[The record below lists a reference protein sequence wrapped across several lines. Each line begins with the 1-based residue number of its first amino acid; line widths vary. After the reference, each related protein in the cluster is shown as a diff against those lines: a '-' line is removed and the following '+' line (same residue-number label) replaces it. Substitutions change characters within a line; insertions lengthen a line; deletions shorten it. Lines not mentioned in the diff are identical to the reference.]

1 MNSPMEDGPRA
12 RPDLAAM
19 PDDALL
25 RIDDVLAIVT
35 LSRSAWYAGIR
46 RGQFPRGIALTKRTH
61 VWRAD
66 EIREVIAKRD

>member
-1 MNSPMEDGPRA
+1 MNPATDGAQRA
-12 RPDLAAM
+12 RPNLAAM

-66 EIREVIAKRD
+66 EIREVISKRD

>member
-1 MNSPMEDGPRA
+1 MNTADDGPRA
-12 RPDLAAM
+12 RPDLASL

-25 RIDDVLAIVT
+25 RIDGVLAIVG

-46 RGQFPRGIALTKRTH
+46 RGDFPAGIALTKRSH

-66 EIREVIAKRD
+66 EIRRVIAARD